1 MTPARRVAMAIACH
15 PDDIEFM
22 MAGTLLLLQRAGY
35 EIHYMN
41 IANGALGTDRHSR
54 EEIIAIRETE
64 AKSACQ
70 LVGAV
75 FHPSVTDD
83 LDVFYNQ
90 RIAARVLTEVR
101 RANPGL
107 VLVPAP
113 DDYFEDHTE
122 AARVAVTAV
131 FCRGIPNYPMTEAE
145 AVDSEVT
152 IYHALPYGLRDPLRR
167 RIMPEY
173 YVDIASVLTR
183 KREMLAQHRS
193 QKEWLD
199 VSQGVNA
206 YLSTMEQMS
215 AEVGRMSGR
224 FSYAEGWRRRNHLG
238 YCSEEAHPLGEA
250 LGDLVLV
257 NDDYRRKLEEPFP
270 GDL

>member
-1 MTPARRVAMAIACH
+1 MPQRRVAMAIACH

-22 MAGTLLLLQRAGY
+22 MAGTLLLLQQAGY

-41 IANGALGTDRHSR
+41 IANGALGTAHHTR
-54 EEIIAIRETE
+54 EAIIAIREAE
-64 AKSACQ
+64 ARAAAK
-70 LVGAV
+70 LVDAV

-90 RIAARVLTEVR
+90 RITARVITEVR
-101 RANPGL
+101 RASPNL
-107 VLVPAP
+107 VLAPAP
-113 DDYFEDHTE
+113 DDYFEDHAE

-131 FCRGIPNYPMTEAE
+131 FCRGIPNYPMTQAE
-145 AVDSEVT
+145 AAEGEVT

-167 RIMPEY
+167 RVMPEY
-173 YVDIASVLTR
+173 FVDVGSVLTC
-183 KREMLAQHRS
+183 KREMLALHRS

-199 VSQGVNA
+199 VSQGVDA
-206 YLSTMEQMS
+206 YLTTMEQMS

-224 FSYAEGWRRRNHLG
+224 FAYAEGWRRRNHLG
-238 YCSEEAHPLGEA
+238 YCAADADPLAEA
-250 LGDLVLV
+250 LGDRLLV
-257 NDDYRRKLEEPFP
+257 NEDYRCKLEEPFP

>member
-1 MTPARRVAMAIACH
+1 MADRHVAMAIACH

-22 MAGTLLLLQRAGY
+22 MAGTLILLQQAGY
-35 EIHYMN
+35 EIHYLN
-41 IANGALGTDRHSR
+41 IANGALGTISHTR
-54 EEIIAIRETE
+54 EEIIALRAGEGRAAAGLI
-64 AKSACQ
+64 
-70 LVGAV
+70 GAV

-90 RIAARVLTEVR
+90 RITARVITEVR
-101 RANPGL
+101 RANPTL

-131 FCRGIPNYPMTEAE
+131 FCRGIPNYPGTEAQ

-167 RIMPEY
+167 RVWPEY
-173 YVDIASVLTR
+173 FVDITSVLAG

-193 QKEWLD
+193 QQEWLD
-199 VSQGVNA
+199 VTQGVHA
-206 YLSTMEQMS
+206 YLSNMENMS
-215 AEVGRMSGR
+215 TEVGRMSGR
-224 FSYAEGWRRRNHLG
+224 FAYAEGWRRRNHLG
-238 YCSEEAHPLGEA
+238 YGPEEADPLAEA
-250 LGDLVLV
+250 LGDLVQV
-257 NDDYRRKLEEPFP
+257 NEDYRRRLDEPFI

>member
-1 MTPARRVAMAIACH
+1 MSERRVAMAIACH

-22 MAGTLLLLQRAGY
+22 MAGTLLRLQQAGY

-41 IANGALGTDRHSR
+41 IANGALGTASHTR
-54 EEIIAIRETE
+54 EEIIAIREAE
-64 AKSACQ
+64 ARAAAG

-83 LDVFYNQ
+83 LDVFYNP
-90 RIAARVLTEVR
+90 RIMARVITEVR
-101 RANPGL
+101 RANPTI

-122 AARVAVTAV
+122 AARLAVTAV
-131 FCRGIPNYPMTEAE
+131 FCRGIPHYPMTEADP
-145 AVDSEVT
+145 VDTAVT

-167 RIMPEY
+167 RILPEY
-173 YVDIASVLTR
+173 FVNISDVLAR
-183 KREMLAQHRS
+183 KREMLALHRS

-199 VSQGVNA
+199 VSQGMDA
-206 YLSTMEQMS
+206 YLTTMEQMS

-224 FSYAEGWRRRNHLG
+224 FAYAEGWRRRNHLG
-238 YCSEEAHPLGEA
+238 YCSPDADPLVEA
-250 LGDLVLV
+250 LGELVLV
-257 NDDYRRKLEEPFP
+257 SQDYRRKLEKPFP